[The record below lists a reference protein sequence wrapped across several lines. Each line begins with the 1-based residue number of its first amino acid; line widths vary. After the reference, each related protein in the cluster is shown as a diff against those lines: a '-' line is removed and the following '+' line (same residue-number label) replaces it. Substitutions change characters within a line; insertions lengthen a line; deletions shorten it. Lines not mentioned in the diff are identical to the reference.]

1 MKTIQ
6 KTRLLLAVTLLL
18 VACKAEYEFSQWPCH
33 FSYDNSIH
41 LDMTLNMAMNPNDP
55 GTFCLI
61 WEETQKGTKYICFKN
76 NKGEQSRLPETAPEI
91 EYRYR
96 LGLNNGIYVGFAS
109 SVFDKNMNFAFL
121 GFDAQCPNC
130 VDRTNNTLNPNFG
143 IQVDEKGIGTCRE
156 CGKRYDLNN
165 GGLVL
170 DGEEGDKKMEQY
182 VAATQGPNGHVSV
195 FRR

>member
-1 MKTIQ
+1 MKTIL
-6 KTRLLLAVTLLL
+6 KTGVLFVAALLL
-18 VACKAEYEFSQWPCH
+18 VACKAEYEFSQWPCR

-91 EYRYR
+91 EYRYQ

-109 SVFDKNMNFAFL
+109 SMFDNNMNFAFV
-121 GFDAQCPNC
+121 GYDAQCPNC
-130 VDRTNNTLNPNFG
+130 VNRTNNTLNPNFG
-143 IQVDEKGIGTCRE
+143 IRVDEKGIGTCRE
-156 CGKRYDLNN
+156 CGKHYDLNN
-165 GGLVL
+165 GGLIL

-182 VAATQGPNGHVSV
+182 VAATQGPNGHIRVS
-195 FRR
+195 RR